1 MRSFVA
7 FLLEP
12 LLAGLSTGLFCCFS
26 CVPVLAPVFAAEART
41 ARSTVRVWLEFLG
54 GRLTGYLLLGAAS
67 GFLGERFGEGVL
79 HRISAGAMVVLALV
93 LVAYALGL
101 RKPETAAC
109 AGAARRDRTTP
120 FLLGLLL
127 ATNACPPLWLSVAY
141 VFTLHDWIRGAAYFL
156 IFFAATAVYL
166 VPLLFVGGL
175 GRWPEFRRVARFAA
189 LAVGVLF
196 FVRGILKW

>member
-26 CVPVLAPVFAAEART
+26 CVPVLAPVFAAEARG
-41 ARSTVRVWLEFLG
+41 ARGTVRIWLEFLG

-67 GFLGERFGEGVL
+67 GFLGQRFGEGAL

-101 RKPETAAC
+101 RKPDEAAC
-109 AGAARRDRTTP
+109 ADGPRRGRKTP

-141 VFTLHDWIRGAAYFL
+141 VFSLHDGWRGLAYFL
-156 IFFAATAVYL
+156 VFFAATAVYL
-166 VPLLFVGGL
+166 MPLLFVGGL
-175 GRWPEFRRVARFAA
+175 GRWPEFRRVARWAA
-189 LAVGVLF
+189 LAVGALF
-196 FVRGILKW
+196 FVHGILKW

>member
-26 CVPVLAPVFAAEART
+26 CVPVLAPVFAAEARG
-41 ARSTVRVWLEFLG
+41 ARGTVRIWLEFLG

-67 GFLGERFGEGVL
+67 GFLGARFEEGVL

-93 LVAYALGL
+93 LVTYALGL
-101 RKPETAAC
+101 RKPDEAAC
-109 AGAARRDRTTP
+109 AAGPRRGRKTP

-141 VFTLHDWIRGAAYFL
+141 VFSLHDWLRGVAYFL
-156 IFFAATAVYL
+156 VFFAATAVYL

-175 GRWPEFRRVARFAA
+175 GRWPEFRWAARIAA

-196 FVRGILKW
+196 FAYGIVKW

>member
-1 MRSFVA
+1 MRSFAA

-26 CVPVLAPVFAAEART
+26 CVPVLAPVFAAEARG
-41 ARSTVRVWLEFLG
+41 ARGTVRIWLEFLG
-54 GRLTGYLLLGAAS
+54 GRLAGYLLLGAAS
-67 GFLGERFGEGVL
+67 SFLGARFGECLL
-79 HRISAGAMVVLALV
+79 HRISAGAMMVLALV

-101 RKPETAAC
+101 RKPESAAC
-109 AGAARRDRTTP
+109 AGVARRKRTTP

-141 VFTLHDWIRGAAYFL
+141 VFTLHDWLRGLAYFL
-156 IFFAATAVYL
+156 VFFAATAVYL

-175 GRWPEFRRVARFAA
+175 GRWPEFRWIARFAA
-189 LAVGVLF
+189 IAVGVLF
-196 FVRGILKW
+196 FIHGILKW

>member
-1 MRSFVA
+1 MRSFAA

-26 CVPVLAPVFAAEART
+26 CVPVLAPVFAAEARG
-41 ARSTVRVWLEFLG
+41 ARGTVRIWLEFLG
-54 GRLTGYLLLGAAS
+54 GRLAGYLLLGAAS
-67 GFLGERFGEGVL
+67 SFLGARFGEGLL
-79 HRISAGAMVVLALV
+79 HRISAGAMMVLALV

-101 RKPETAAC
+101 RKPESAAC
-109 AGAARRDRTTP
+109 AGVARRKRTTP

-141 VFTLHDWIRGAAYFL
+141 VFTLHDWLRGLAYFL
-156 IFFAATAVYL
+156 VFFAATAVYL

-175 GRWPEFRRVARFAA
+175 GRWPEFRWIARFAA
-189 LAVGVLF
+189 IAVGVLF
-196 FVRGILKW
+196 FIHGILKW

>member
-1 MRSFVA
+1 MRTFVA

-26 CVPVLAPVFAAEART
+26 CVPVLAPVFAAEARS
-41 ARSTVRVWLEFLG
+41 ARATYRIWLEFLG
-54 GRLTGYLLLGAAS
+54 GRLLGYLLLGAAA
-67 GFLGERFGEGVL
+67 GWLGERFGASVL
-79 HRISAGAMVVLALV
+79 HRISAVAMIVLALV
-93 LVAYALGL
+93 LIAYALGL
-101 RKPETAAC
+101 RNPAA
-109 AGAARRDRTTP
+109 AGCGAGSPRGRKTP

-141 VFTLHDWIRGAAYFL
+141 VFTLHDGLRGLAYFL
-156 IFFAATAVYL
+156 VFFAATTVYL

-175 GRWPEFRRVARFAA
+175 GRWPEFRRAARFSA

-196 FVRGILKW
+196 FVHGILKW

>member
-26 CVPVLAPVFAAEART
+26 CVPVLAPVFAAEARP
-41 ARSTVRVWLEFLG
+41 ARATLRIWIEFLG
-54 GRLTGYLLLGAAS
+54 GRLLGYLLLGAAS
-67 GFLGERFGEGVL
+67 GFLGARFEEGAL

-93 LVAYALGL
+93 LVTYALGL
-101 RKPETAAC
+101 RKPDEAAC
-109 AGAARRDRTTP
+109 ADGPRRGRKTP

-141 VFTLHDWIRGAAYFL
+141 VFSLHDGWRGLAYFL
-156 IFFAATAVYL
+156 VFFAATAVYM

-175 GRWPEFRRVARFAA
+175 GRWPEFRQVARWAA

-196 FVRGILKW
+196 FVHGILKW

>member
-7 FLLEP
+7 FLLQP
-12 LLAGLSTGLFCCFS
+12 LLAGLSTGIFCCFS

-41 ARSTVRVWLEFLG
+41 ARATVRVWLEFLG
-54 GRLTGYLLLGAAS
+54 GRLLGYLLLGAAS

-79 HRISAGAMVVLALV
+79 HRISAGAMIVLALV

-101 RKPETAAC
+101 RKPDEAAC
-109 AGAARRDRTTP
+109 AGASRRKPKTP

-141 VFTLHDWIRGAAYFL
+141 VFSLHDGLRGAAYFL
-156 IFFAATAVYL
+156 VFFAATTVYL

-175 GRWPEFRRVARFAA
+175 GRWPEFRRVARLAA
-189 LAVGVLF
+189 FAVGVLF
-196 FVRGILKW
+196 FVHGILKW